1 MAGRFFVL
9 RRVTDFAP
17 GYFENAAVESGC
29 VQLGR
34 HAGSYVDHGTY
45 TSISFSCE
53 GFFGLIPSWNVDT
66 PKGTSV
72 EMEVR
77 VASRGVWS
85 QWFGFGLWGTY
96 ITRTCPKPTSDEI
109 AQIDGYVLSLA
120 EGVTPADKVQMR
132 ISLYSE
138 IPTVSP
144 RVYLLAVSTNAT
156 QQLGQKLSAYDKLLH
171 LPSYSCNTRDPLL
184 ANKIC
189 SVTSL
194 CMMMNRYGRDLI
206 PEEVAHCS
214 YDFAR
219 KNYDNLSFLC
229 AIAGIY
235 GFSSYLAY
243 TSIPALRRE
252 VWLGRAVAVHVH
264 SQTQLEKTGES
275 NDIQDSPTSEDIDS
289 CYLIAIHGFVKRS
302 GAEYVIVSDPN
313 AENDDTVQ
321 TELPLASFTKIYTGI
336 ALFLAPGLPSMGKSS
351 PVRQMSNLVTEDDR
365 LYLYHNEKDV
375 IADVVASSDS
385 YTLCFTLSDGKAHAS
400 TAQRKF
406 HYLRPDENG
415 QVTFDRMLV
424 GGHRMS
430 LFLISSSGNV
440 WVAENQFDIIKEEP
454 T

>member
-34 HAGSYVDHGTY
+34 HAGEYVDQGTY
-45 TSISFSCE
+45 TSTSFSCE

-85 QWFGFGLWGTY
+85 KWFSFGLWGTY
-96 ITRTCPKPTSDEI
+96 ITRTCPKPDSDEI
-109 AQIDGYVLSLA
+109 AQVDGYVLSLA

-132 ISLYSE
+132 ISLYSD

-156 QQLGQKLSAYDKLLH
+156 QQIGQKLSAYDKLLH
-171 LPSYSCNTRDPLL
+171 LPAYSCNTRDPLL
-184 ANKIC
+184 ASKIC

-194 CMMMNRYGRDLI
+194 CMMMNRYGRDLL
-206 PEEVAHCS
+206 PEEIAHCS
-214 YDFAR
+214 YDFTQ

-229 AIAGIY
+229 ATAGIY

-264 SQTQLEKTGES
+264 SQTQTEKTGES
-275 NDIQDSPTSEDIDS
+275 NDIQDLPASEDVDN
-289 CYLIAIHGFVKRS
+289 CYLITIHGFAKRN
-302 GAEYVIVSDPN
+302 GAEYVIISDPN
-313 AENDDTVQ
+313 AASNDTVQ

-336 ALFLAPGLPSMGKSS
+336 ALFLEPGLPSMGKSC
-351 PVRQMSNLVTEDDR
+351 PVRQMSNLVIEDDK
-365 LYLYHNEKDV
+365 LYLYHGEKDV
-375 IADVVASSDS
+375 IADIVASSAS
-385 YTLCFTLSDGKAHAS
+385 YTLCFTLSDGKAYAS
-400 TAQRKF
+400 TAQRLF
-406 HYLRPDENG
+406 YYLHPDDNG
-415 QVTFDRMLV
+415 QVTFDRTLV

-430 LFLISSSGNV
+430 LFLISSSGNI
-440 WVAENQFDIIKEEP
+440 WVAEKQFDIIKEESV
-454 T
+454 